1 MADQEDQH
9 TGETPENRSQKDTGL
24 ESEDKRQD
32 PRAEEVKEVEANPL
46 NISDHDDKTRDD
58 KLIEVT
64 KTEALEFLLN
74 AYKDVTS
81 TMEKARVIQE
91 LTDHWKETKASI
103 PPHVINP
110 TRKRK
115 GVDKFS
121 DIDHRSFQCICG
133 QRFYQ
138 QSNLTTHRKRCRYA
152 ETERIFKLVPKKMRS
167 VFNIFCA
174 PSDGS
179 QRIKRQSK
187 LRSAYNITEK
197 SLPVSSSSNQRRAI
211 ESVQAAFKG
220 STTEERSLFIHS
232 LREVWCFSTH
242 SLRMKT
248 REDAEIKHSRAQI
261 DLSNL
266 QREEILSQ
274 VGPAIAL
281 LKLKQDSFPPHVDVD
296 EEEEA

>member
-1 MADQEDQH
+1 MLLVS
-9 TGETPENRSQKDTGL
+9 SQ
-24 ESEDKRQD
+24 
-32 PRAEEVKEVEANPL
+32 
-46 NISDHDDKTRDD
+46 
-58 KLIEVT
+58 
-64 KTEALEFLLN
+64 
-74 AYKDVTS
+74 
-81 TMEKARVIQE
+81 EKARVIQE

-220 STTEERSLFIHS
+220 STTEVTTFSFFSLVISLLVAHIVFVSLLQERSLFIHS